1 MANIEGA
8 SIRYMSTCVYHSD
21 DDDDDDD
28 VWFSVKSLGFMVSST
43 FHYLIR
49 FFVQKGHKKSLR
61 PAGARRFF
69 CLN

>member
-28 VWFSVKSLGFMVSST
+28 DVWFSVKSLGFMVSST
-43 FHYLIR
+43 FYYLIR
-49 FFVQKGHKKSLR
+49 FFV
-61 PAGARRFF
+61 
-69 CLN
+69 